1 MTVSPAPA
9 RPLPSPAW
17 RRAERPVL
25 LTFDDGPDAD
35 VTPRVLETLAKHDVL
50 AIFFMLGARLA
61 DSRLRAVAL
70 DVQRAGHTIGH
81 HGVSHRQ
88 LTTLDDET
96 LARELTETD
105 PELHGKAPVLMRPPF
120 GTWDLRVLRAAAAR
134 QQVGLLW
141 NVDTQD
147 WRHAATASGDGW
159 VEEGLAQASHLPNAV
174 VLLHDVHATTAQ
186 HLDLFLRRLREDHG
200 ATFPPL
206 FDPGDPSPE
215 PPASFL
221 PSGDEWTPGPYDG
234 AVWRDLLYLP
244 STLIARGA
252 STDTLSSVAR

>member
-1 MTVSPAPA
+1 M
-9 RPLPSPAW
+9 
-17 RRAERPVL
+17 L

-35 VTPRVLETLAKHDVL
+35 VTPQVLETLAKHDVL
-50 AIFFMLGARLA
+50 ATFFMLGSRLT

-88 LTTLDDET
+88 LTALDDET

-105 PELHGKAPVLMRPPF
+105 PELHRQVPVLLRPPF

-141 NVDTQD
+141 NVDTHD
-147 WRHAATASGDGW
+147 WRHAATARGVGW
-159 VEEGLAQASHLPNAV
+159 VEEGLAQASRLPDAV
-174 VLLHDVHATTAQ
+174 VLLHDVHVATAQ

-206 FDPGDPSPE
+206 FEPGDPSSDTHAP
-215 PPASFL
+215 FL
-221 PSGDEWTPGPYDG
+221 PSGDEWTPGPHDG
-234 AVWRDLLYLP
+234 AVWRGLLYLP
-244 STLIARGA
+244 STLIAPRA
-252 STDTLSSVAR
+252 STNAPAVPEANA